1 MRIEL
6 VLAARAVERNSR
18 LDFALDNLDNN
29 LFFVT
34 SALWEDNKWTVRAEM
49 EISAENTR
57 REYDTALTSLEI
69 SFPDDALEV
78 LTPNP

>member
-34 SALWEDNKWTVRAEM
+34 SALWEDNKWTVRTEM